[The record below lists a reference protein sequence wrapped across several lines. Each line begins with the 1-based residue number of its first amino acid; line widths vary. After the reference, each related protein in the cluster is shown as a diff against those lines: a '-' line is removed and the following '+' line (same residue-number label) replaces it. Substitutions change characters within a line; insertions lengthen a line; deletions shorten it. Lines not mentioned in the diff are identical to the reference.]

1 MMAFRPLRISVRHFT
16 KRFAEQTNAGGLR
29 YDDRY
34 SLSRFLVLCVPP
46 SDHFLQLRE
55 EWGYPYWVTTDAGS
69 ADLLITLHGTCETR
83 ECAAKTTLENSF
95 SGEMGGGT
103 YTYLTLVGTFRTN
116 PAPCLSC
123 PWLITDVA
131 DQVKAGLVDESV
143 IDQVVS
149 TLLRV
154 KFELG
159 LFESK
164 FTLSSDLSWAQF
176 SMMWLLQ
183 IHILMT
189 TMHQL
194 SALQALEMFSTRVN
208 WNQ

>member
-1 MMAFRPLRISVRHFT
+1 MMAFRLLRISVRHFT

-29 YDDRY
+29 YDGRY

-116 PAPCLSC
+116 PACRVHSSLRMLQIKSKLASSMSLS
-123 PWLITDVA
+123 LIKLF
-131 DQVKAGLVDESV
+131 QHCCESSLNLVYLR
-143 IDQVVS
+143 VS
-149 TLLRV
+149 LLRH
-154 KFELG
+154 LISPG
-159 LFESK
+159 LNS
-164 FTLSSDLSWAQF
+164 Q
-176 SMMWLLQ
+176 
-183 IHILMT
+183 
-189 TMHQL
+189 
-194 SALQALEMFSTRVN
+194 
-208 WNQ
+208 